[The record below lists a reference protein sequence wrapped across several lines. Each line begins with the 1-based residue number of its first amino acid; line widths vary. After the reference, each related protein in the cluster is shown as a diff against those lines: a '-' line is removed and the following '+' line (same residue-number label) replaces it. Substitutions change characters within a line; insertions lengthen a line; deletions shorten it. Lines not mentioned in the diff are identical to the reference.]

1 MLKRSNA
8 SPPCNYVEQE
18 YLSSRNFVHRDL
30 AARNILVGDNK
41 EVKVADFGLS
51 RHVHEENVY
60 HCSKQR
66 KLPIKWMAPEAI
78 YDQVFTSQSDV
89 WVVLNMYI
97 QLSLEAEPP

>member
-41 EVKVADFGLS
+41 DIKVADFGLS

-89 WVVLNMYI
+89 
-97 QLSLEAEPP
+97 